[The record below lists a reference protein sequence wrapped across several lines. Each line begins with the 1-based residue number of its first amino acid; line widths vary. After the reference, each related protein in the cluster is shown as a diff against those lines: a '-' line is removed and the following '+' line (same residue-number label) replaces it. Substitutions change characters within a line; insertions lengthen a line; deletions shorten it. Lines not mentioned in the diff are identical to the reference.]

1 MYTNEDLNYAIE
13 RGIFSEKAVDE
24 FRAELSS
31 IKNVPIVDEENFRL
45 IGGFNDIFVVIACLL
60 MLFSSLWAIR
70 IIDENLGLLVF
81 SVLAWGLA
89 EFFVLKRKMALPAI
103 VLLLSF
109 VGGVFSLC
117 LNFFG
122 EISEITFVV
131 AAAISAV
138 AAYIHWKRF
147 NVPITVAA
155 GTAAIAGLIVSSVLS
170 VHPEAEAWILAIVFV
185 CGIAAFIYAMCWDS
199 SDRSRTTRRSD
210 VAFWLHLLSAP
221 LIIHP
226 IFSNLGIFDGNESV
240 SSMMIV
246 IFLYLLMT
254 FISVAIDR
262 RAFMVSSMI
271 YVIFAI
277 SNVLEA
283 HGGISY
289 SFALT
294 GVIIGGALLLL
305 SAFWH
310 STRVKIVNILPLSI
324 QKYIPGCG

>member
-13 RGIFSEKAVDE
+13 RGIFSEKAVNE
-24 FRAELSS
+24 FRVELSS
-31 IKNVPIVDEENFRL
+31 IKNLPIVDEENFRL
-45 IGGFNDIFVVIACLL
+45 IGGFNDIFVVIACAL
-60 MLFSSLWAIR
+60 MLFSTLWAVR
-70 IIDENLGLLVF
+70 IIDESLGLFVF
-81 SVLAWGLA
+81 SILAWGLA

-109 VGGVFSLC
+109 VGGIFSLC
-117 LNFFG
+117 LSLFG
-122 EISEITFVV
+122 ELSEITFVI
-131 AAAISAV
+131 AAGISAV
-138 AAYIHWKRF
+138 AAYLHWKRF

-155 GTAAIAGLIVSSVLS
+155 GTAAIVGFIVSSVLS

-185 CGIAAFIYAMCWDS
+185 CGVVAFIYAMYWDS

-226 IFSNLGIFDGNESV
+226 IFSNLGIFDGNESMG
-240 SSMMIV
+240 SMIMV
-246 IFLYLLMT
+246 VFLYLLMT

-271 YVIFAI
+271 YVIYAI
-277 SNVLEA
+277 SNVLEVY
-283 HGGISY
+283 GGVNY

-294 GVIIGGALLLL
+294 GVIIGSALLLL

-310 STRVKIVNILPLSI
+310 STRIKIVNILPSSI
-324 QKYIPGCG
+324 QKYIPESS